1 VTFAYITPSDS
12 SDSSGSATHRRMVTS
27 CHKKCVVKH
36 NENELQVGEMACVD
50 RCVGKYNQT
59 QELVG
64 SMLYKFEQDMVAKE
78 KAAGGKPGAK

>member
-1 VTFAYITPSDS
+1 
-12 SDSSGSATHRRMVTS
+12 MVTS

-36 NENELQVGEMACVD
+36 NESDLQVGEMACID

-64 SMLYKFEQDMVAKE
+64 AMLYKFEQDQQAKE
-78 KAAGGKPGAK
+78 KAAGGKPK